1 MKAWK
6 DLTSN
11 KDFTIC
17 TTNNSEWYVNYG
29 VKIERFEDGSF
40 EVKNTMTNSDHYEEV
55 TDEQMDVFST
65 HGWEAGCCDVNA
77 SVNLRKANKTK
88 YLADL
93 AVFNGKQSL
102 AESLLESY
110 QKLINKYYDYDI
122 RLNNLLS
129 L

>member
-6 DLTSN
+6 DLMSTVS
-11 KDFTIC
+11 IY

-29 VKIERFEDGSF
+29 VKIERFNDGTF
-40 EVKNTMTNSDHYEEV
+40 EIKNTMTNCDRYEDITE
-55 TDEQMDVFST
+55 EQLLVFST

-77 SVNLRKANKTK
+77 SVNLRRANKTK
-88 YLADL
+88 YLADVAL
-93 AVFNGKQSL
+93 LKGKEAL
-102 AESLLESY
+102 AESLLVSY

>member
-6 DLTSN
+6 DLMSTVS
-11 KDFTIC
+11 IY
-17 TTNNSEWYVNYG
+17 TTNDSEWYVNYG
-29 VKIERFEDGSF
+29 VKIERFNDGTF
-40 EVKNTMTNSDHYEEV
+40 EIKNTMTNCDRYEDITE
-55 TDEQMDVFST
+55 EQLLVFST

-77 SVNLRKANKTK
+77 SVNLRRANKTK
-88 YLADL
+88 YLADVAL
-93 AVFNGKQSL
+93 LKGKEAL
-102 AESLLESY
+102 AESLLVSY

>member
-6 DLTSN
+6 DLMSTVS
-11 KDFTIC
+11 IY
-17 TTNNSEWYVNYG
+17 TTNDSEWYVNYG
-29 VKIERFEDGSF
+29 VKIERFNDGTF
-40 EVKNTMTNSDHYEEV
+40 EIKNTMTNCDRYEDITE
-55 TDEQMDVFST
+55 EQLLVFSI

-77 SVNLRKANKTK
+77 SVNLRRANKTK
-88 YLADL
+88 YLADVAL
-93 AVFNGKQSL
+93 LKGKEAL
-102 AESLLESY
+102 AESLLVSY